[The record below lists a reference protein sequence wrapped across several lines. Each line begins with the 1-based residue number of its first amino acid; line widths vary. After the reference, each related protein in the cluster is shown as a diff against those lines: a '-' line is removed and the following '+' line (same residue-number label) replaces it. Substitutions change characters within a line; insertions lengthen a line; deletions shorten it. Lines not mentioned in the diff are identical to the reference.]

1 MRLYFQAGAT
11 PRAAFVPAVT
21 STRKMNLNF
30 GGTATTTANA
40 TAAATAATA
49 APFRFTAATPK
60 VRALLF
66 SSVVDSVV
74 DPVPVSGSGLD
85 PDSMGSLDPYPDPG
99 VQT

>member
-1 MRLYFQAGAT
+1 
-11 PRAAFVPAVT
+11 
-21 STRKMNLNF
+21 MNLNF
-30 GGTATTTANA
+30 GSTAAANA
-40 TAAATAATA
+40 TTAATATATTA

-74 DPVPVSGSGLD
+74 HPVSGSGLD
-85 PDSMGSLDPYPDPG
+85 PDSMGSLDPYPDPD